1 MGGPGVQG
9 DRQHGE
15 EPGLAEEEGQVHR
28 KVSDYRVTRQFG
40 ERVGFTIIPGAE
52 GGNSRT
58 RRSSPPA
65 GELPRM
71 RTTLN
76 LLTGLKSNP
85 VEKST
90 Y

>member
-52 GGNSRT
+52 VT
-58 RRSSPPA
+58 Q
-65 GELPRM
+65 EH
-71 RTTLN
+71 
-76 LLTGLKSNP
+76 
-85 VEKST
+85 VEAAHLQVN
-90 Y
+90 YQE

>member
-58 RRSSPPA
+58 RRSGPPA
-65 GELPRM
+65 CKLPIFM
-71 RTTLN
+71 
-76 LLTGLKSNP
+76 
-85 VEKST
+85 ST
-90 Y
+90 HPSHWP